1 MNSFVA
7 KVKHI
12 QNRDNLN
19 IVNFTFGDST
29 LSMMSLGLT
38 SKLQVGSVV
47 NLTVKAT
54 HITIAKEF
62 SGLISDANILQAKIV
77 AVDNG
82 ELLSSVKLLLQGI
95 EIESIITSE
104 VSQKMNLQKDDNV
117 TIFISPS
124 ELSIVSIF

>member
-47 NLTVKAT
+47 KLTVKAT

>member
-1 MNSFVA
+1 
-7 KVKHI
+7 
-12 QNRDNLN
+12 
-19 IVNFTFGDST
+19 
-29 LSMMSLGLT
+29 MMSLGLT

-47 NLTVKAT
+47 KLTVKAT

-62 SGLISDANILQAKIV
+62 SGLTSDVNRLQAKI
-77 AVDNG
+77 ANVDNG
-82 ELLSSVKLLLQGI
+82 ELLSSIKLALGDT